1 MKKLHLAGLVLTW
14 AWLSVPTG
22 LAQEY
27 VPALG
32 PAFLEDEVATVR
44 LTLSE
49 DDWAFILNPD
59 NAYSNQEWPATF
71 VYESSAG
78 IDTVENVGMRLRGN
92 TSREAAKK
100 SFKVSFNTFTQ
111 GARWNG
117 LEKLNLNGNHN
128 DPSMLRARMV
138 LSLIHI

>member
-1 MKKLHLAGLVLTW
+1 M
-14 AWLSVPTG
+14 
-22 LAQEY
+22 AQEY

-49 DDWAFILNPD
+49 NDWAFILNPD

-71 VYESSAG
+71 VYESRHRYCGECGGA
-78 IDTVENVGMRLRGN
+78 TPGN

-100 SFKVSFNTFTQ
+100 AS
-111 GARWNG
+111 R
-117 LEKLNLNGNHN
+117 
-128 DPSMLRARMV
+128 
-138 LSLIHI
+138 

>member
-1 MKKLHLAGLVLTW
+1 MKKLHLAGLVLLW
-14 AWLSVPTG
+14 AWLSVSTA

-78 IDTVENVGMRLRGN
+78 IDTVENVGMRLRG
-92 TSREAAKK
+92 T
-100 SFKVSFNTFTQ
+100 
-111 GARWNG
+111 
-117 LEKLNLNGNHN
+117 
-128 DPSMLRARMV
+128 PRARPPRKA
-138 LSLIHI
+138 SR